1 MRQFEIL
8 KLTRQYL
15 LNDIKDLTTEQ
26 LNEKPAGFNNNIIW
40 NLAHMLATQQGI
52 CYARAGLKL
61 IIDQDFF
68 DAYKPG
74 TKPGKFVDADE
85 IAAIKIMFIAMID
98 QLEIDYKNNAFA
110 NFTPFTN
117 RYGFEHRHIDDS
129 INFVLYH
136 EGLHFGIINAMMK
149 LVKK

>member
-8 KLTRQYL
+8 KLTRTYL
-15 LNDIKDLTTEQ
+15 LNDIKELTVEQ
-26 LNEKPAGFNNNIIW
+26 LNEIPPGFNNNIIW

-52 CYARAGLKL
+52 CYARAGITLV
-61 IIDQDFF
+61 IEQSFF

-74 TKPGKFVDADE
+74 TKPEKFVDANE
-85 IAAIKIMFIAMID
+85 IAEIKELFITIVD
-98 QLEIDYKNNAFA
+98 RLEADYKDNVFA
-110 NFTPFTN
+110 NFTAFTN
-117 RYGFEHRHIDDS
+117 RYGFEHRHVDDS

-136 EGLHFGIINAMMK
+136 EGLHFGMITVLKK

>member
-15 LNDIKDLTTEQ
+15 LNDIKDLTTDQ
-26 LNEKPAGFNNNIIW
+26 LNEIPAGFNNNIIW

-52 CYARAGLKL
+52 CYARAGIKL
-61 IIDQDFF
+61 VIDQSLF

-74 TKPGKFVDADE
+74 TKPEKFVDANE
-85 IAAIKIMFIAMID
+85 VAETKKLFIAMVD
-98 QLEIDYKNNAFA
+98 RLEIDYANNVFT
-110 NFTPFTN
+110 NFTAFTN
-117 RYGFEHRHIDDS
+117 RYGFEHRHVDDS

-136 EGLHFGIINAMMK
+136 EGIHFGVINAMMK

>member
-8 KLTRQYL
+8 KKTREYL

-26 LNEKPAGFNNNIIW
+26 LNEIPAGFNNNIIW

-52 CYARAGLKL
+52 CYARAGMKL
-61 IIDQDFF
+61 VIDQSLF

-74 TKPGKFVDADE
+74 TKPEKFVDANE
-85 IAAIKIMFIAMID
+85 IAEVKKLFIAMVD
-98 QLEIDYKNNAFA
+98 RLEIDYANNIFT
-110 NFTPFTN
+110 NFTAFTN

-129 INFVLYH
+129 VNFVLYH
-136 EGLHFGIINAMMK
+136 EGLHFGIINAM
-149 LVKK
+149 KKMIKK

>member
-8 KLTRQYL
+8 KLIRVYL
-15 LNDIKDLTTEQ
+15 LNDIKDLTVEQ
-26 LNEKPAGFNNNIIW
+26 LNEIPAGFNNNIIW
-40 NLAHMLATQQGI
+40 NVAHMLATQQGI
-52 CYARAGLKL
+52 CYARAGIKL
-61 IIDQDFF
+61 VIDQDFF

-74 TKPGKFVDADE
+74 TKPGEIVDADE
-85 IAAIKIMFIAMID
+85 IATIKKLFITIID
-98 QLEIDYKNNAFA
+98 QLEIDYKNNVFV

-117 RYGFEHRHIDDS
+117 RYGFEHRHVDDS

-136 EGLHFGIINAMMK
+136 EGLHFGVITAMKK